1 MENIYT
7 MIDAEKK
14 RIEQE
19 NISYEQEQASDD
31 LTFLFSSKPKM
42 ITVKQEVLRSVFG

>member
-1 MENIYT
+1 
-7 MIDAEKK
+7 MIDAEKR

-19 NISYEQEQASDD
+19 TISYEQEQASDD

-42 ITVKQEVLRSVFG
+42 TVIKKEMSNFLESFRR